1 MRDEFTCFLCFPNL
15 NPCFLDLFEKQSTF
29 LLFFFNVIS
38 VSSHD
43 ACHLVPDLFFLS
55 SILHRATSQSKDSDE
70 SVSLEE
76 PLVVDRVVALLK
88 EVVLVR
94 VIVLDADFPVGG
106 LLAKESASMR
116 ENFSIDDLGTRNNYL
131 SENFVVN

>member
-1 MRDEFTCFLCFPNL
+1 M
-15 NPCFLDLFEKQSTF
+15 
-29 LLFFFNVIS
+29 VIS
-38 VSSHD
+38 
-43 ACHLVPDLFFLS
+43 S
-55 SILHRATSQSKDSDE
+55 SILPVHWATSQSKDCDK

-76 PLVVDRVVALLK
+76 PLVVDRIVALLK

-116 ENFSIDDLGTRNNYL
+116 ENFFIDDLGTRNNYL